1 MITNT
6 EYKSNYYEDLT
17 QKVWAGVIVDNVDPL
32 QQGRVK
38 IRIFGKLDIRK
49 TNKEGDFPDEPITM
63 EDYLKEDLF
72 QIPNKGIPWFFQAG
86 RNVFGGGESK
96 GYGNFD
102 FPKLGTVVQVVFVA
116 DDINC
121 GQYYNI
127 VQPNTELLTLIKDKD
142 GLSNYINSHVITLDE
157 DEKLKVFYTQSQ
169 GLELNLKDSRVLI
182 RPDNSIFIEHV
193 NSSSMIELKGDTI
206 TVYSD
211 NIIQSTSKNKIV
223 DTSQVVHSNGKTT
236 LLGTNPV
243 YSATRA
249 EPLGEMLKALAAI
262 IDSKW
267 SPTPGVASSLVEAG
281 VKAMT
286 SRTVKTT

>member
-1 MITNT
+1 MDNSI
-6 EYKSNYYEDLT
+6 YKSNYYENLT
-17 QKVWAGVIVDNVDPL
+17 QKVWVGVIVDNVDPL

-49 TNKEGDFPDEPITM
+49 PNKEGDLPDTPIKI
-63 EDYLKEDLF
+63 EDYQNEDLF
-72 QIPNKGIPWFFQAG
+72 QIPNKGLPWFFQA
-86 RNVFGGGESK
+86 NKLVFGGGESK

-127 VQPNTELLTLIKDKD
+127 VQPNTELLNLIKDTD
-142 GLSNYINSHVITLDE
+142 DLSNYINSHVLTLDE
-157 DEKLKVFYTQSQ
+157 DEKLKIFYTQSQ
-169 GLELNLKDSRVLI
+169 GLELNLRDSRVLI

-193 NSSSMIELKGDTI
+193 DSQSMIELKGGTI

-211 NIIQSTSKNKIV
+211 NLIQSTAKNKII
-223 DTSQVVHSNGKTT
+223 DTSQVVHSNGKRT
-236 LLGTNPV
+236 LLGTNPY
-243 YSATRA
+243 YSVVRG
-249 EPLGEMLKALAAI
+249 EPLEEMLKGLAVV

-267 SPTPGVASSLVEAG
+267 SPTPGEATAIVESG
-281 VKAMT
+281 VKAMK
-286 SRTVKTT
+286 SRTVKTS